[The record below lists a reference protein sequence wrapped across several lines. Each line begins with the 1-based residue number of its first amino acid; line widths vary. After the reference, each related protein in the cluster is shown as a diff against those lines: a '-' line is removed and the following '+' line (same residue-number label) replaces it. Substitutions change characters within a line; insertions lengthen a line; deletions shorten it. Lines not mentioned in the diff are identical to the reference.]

1 MTYRCRGCDAELK
14 TVFAD
19 LGRSP
24 LSNEFKTAE
33 QLEVAEETYP
43 LKVFVCDRCK
53 FVQLPNHVYPGKI
66 FNENY
71 AYFSSVSKSWVEHAG
86 RYATKMLADPRLY
99 LHKDSLVVEV
109 GGNDGYLLQHFKDF
123 TCVLNVEPSANVA
136 WAAQAK
142 GIPTRIDFMSAEL
155 GDELYNEYGEA
166 ALIHGANVLAHTP
179 NIHSFI
185 AGCRALLGPGGTI
198 TFEFPWLL
206 NLINKMQIDTIYH
219 EHYSYLS
226 LYALEPILEQHGLEV
241 YDLEELPT
249 HGGSLRLY
257 IRRLQPAKIT
267 SEALIRARIAEHAA
281 ALHDIDTYKQFAKK
295 CVRVKAEAI
304 EFFTNSFFNG
314 DSVAG
319 YSAPAKATTLL
330 NYIGVGPE
338 MLPYIIEDSPA
349 KIGKFVPGVQ
359 IPIVES
365 ECKFEPPTDVVVF
378 AWNLID
384 EIKPKIK
391 ALWPDAV
398 VWTLLPK
405 VQTHS

>member
-1 MTYRCRGCDAELK
+1 MTHKCRGCGAGLK

-33 QLEVAEETYP
+33 QLEVAEETYR
-43 LKVFVCDRCK
+43 LCVFVCDECK

-86 RYATKMLADPRLY
+86 RYATKMLADPRLDLY
-99 LHKDSLVVEV
+99 KDSLVVEV

-166 ALIHGANVLAHTP
+166 ALIHGSNVLAHTP

-185 AGCRALLGPGGTI
+185 AGCQALLSPGGTI

-241 YDLEELPT
+241 YDLEEVPSQ
-249 HGGSLRLY
+249 GGSLRLY

-281 ALHDIDTYKQFAKK
+281 ALHEIDTYKQFAKK
-295 CVRVKAEAI
+295 CVNIKADALDFFINSHFGGDRV
-304 EFFTNSFFNG
+304 
-314 DSVAG
+314 VG

-338 MLPYIIEDSPA
+338 LLPYIIEDSPA

-359 IPIVES
+359 IPILAPEMQGND
-365 ECKFEPPTDVVVF
+365 PTDVVVF

-398 VWTLLPK
+398 IWTLLPK